1 MSRLELTQI
10 ALLAAFITVSGAIK
24 IPSIIPGAEFQLSAP
39 LAVAICYAFGFK
51 IYIIAGILSSMT
63 GLILGTHTLFNIAIA
78 MIFRL
83 SVALTM
89 QIIGRNKLS
98 LIIAGPLASTIA
110 RCSIGLILDKLAYAL
125 IVAAIPGMIYT
136 AILSIPL
143 SVILERIKRE
153 FWRQENV
160 V

>member
-1 MSRLELTQI
+1 MRRLELVQI

-24 IPSIIPGAEFQLSAP
+24 IPSIIPGTEFQLSAP

-51 IYIIAGILSSMT
+51 IYLIAGALSSFA
-63 GLILGTHTLFNIAIA
+63 GLILGTQTLFNVLIA
-78 MIFRL
+78 MIFRV

-89 QIIGRNKLS
+89 LVLGRNKLS
-98 LIIAGPLASTIA
+98 LLISGPLGSIFA
-110 RCSIGLILDKLAYAL
+110 RYSISLFLDKLAYAL

-143 SVILERIKRE
+143 SIILKRVKQE
-153 FWRQENV
+153 FWRQENAI
-160 V
+160 